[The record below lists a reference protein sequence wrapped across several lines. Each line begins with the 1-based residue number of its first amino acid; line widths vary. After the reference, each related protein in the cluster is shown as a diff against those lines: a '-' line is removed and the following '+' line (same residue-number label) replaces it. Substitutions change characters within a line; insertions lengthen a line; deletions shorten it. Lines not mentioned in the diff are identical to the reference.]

1 MISRR
6 LLLLPL
12 TLLLL
17 LPLLTGC
24 ATPVD
29 SRDPAVYRPAPAHYP
44 PLP

>member
-1 MISRR
+1 MISAR
-6 LLLLPL
+6 LLFASLACFAGLFL
-12 TLLLL
+12 SS
-17 LPLLTGC
+17 C